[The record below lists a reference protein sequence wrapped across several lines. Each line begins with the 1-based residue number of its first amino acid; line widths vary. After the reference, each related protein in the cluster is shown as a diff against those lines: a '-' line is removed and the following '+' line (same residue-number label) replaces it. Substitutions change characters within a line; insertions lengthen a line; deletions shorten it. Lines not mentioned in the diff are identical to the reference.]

1 MQEIILYMK
10 TLFIQNEEL
19 IKVIISFVLA
29 FNMLLIIVFYFYNKI
44 AYKKIV
50 EIYEKEIGALPVTA
64 IICKNASLFSTPGL
78 YLTKVSFIMET
89 LIFKYNKISNYDMSI
104 DGYNLIRS
112 LPCKL
117 TLGFKIEA
125 MLWILCIPVWIS
137 VFIVF

>member
-78 YLTKVSFIMET
+78 YLTKVAFIMET

>member
-1 MQEIILYMK
+1 MK
-10 TLFIQNEEL
+10 TIFIQNEEL

-78 YLTKVSFIMET
+78 YLTKVAFIMET

>member
-29 FNMLLIIVFYFYNKI
+29 FNILLIIVFYFYNKI

-78 YLTKVSFIMET
+78 YLTKVAFIMET

>member
-1 MQEIILYMK
+1 MK
-10 TLFIQNEEL
+10 TLFIQNEEI
-19 IKVIISFVLA
+19 IKVIVSFALTID
-29 FNMLLIIVFYFYNKI
+29 FLLIIVFYFYNKV

-78 YLTKVSFIMET
+78 YLTKVAFIMET
-89 LIFKYNKISNYDMSI
+89 LIFKYNKISNYGMSI
-104 DGYNLIRS
+104 EGYNLIRG

-125 MLWILCIPVWIS
+125 MLWILCIPVLIS
-137 VFIVF
+137 MFIVF

>member
-78 YLTKVSFIMET
+78 YLTKVAFIMET

-104 DGYNLIRS
+104 DGYNSIRS